1 MTYLNN
7 ILKTLGVKNNPTISI
22 RYSYLTLLFF
32 MTLFVGTAQE
42 VDLQLIESNAY
53 VFEGNSI
60 VGEDFIEAEKKYR
73 LAVSTKQN
81 NVAGSFNLGN
91 AYYNSKLYD
100 EALLR
105 HLGAV
110 ENSITKAEKHK
121 AYHNIGNILM
131 QKKQCKEAVSAFKNA
146 LRNNPSDDETRYN
159 LALAQECAKEQ
170 GDGDGDG
177 DGDDEDK
184 DKDKDENKDEKDDSD
199 EKQDKEDKNKDKGD
213 EEDKNEED
221 KNEGDDKEDED
232 GKPKDEK
239 GDQKNKDPKND
250 KGQPQQQPGK
260 LSPQQV
266 KNLLEA
272 MNNEEKKV
280 QEKMNAS
287 KTKGVKVKT
296 EKDW

>member
-60 VGEDFIEAEKKYR
+60 VGEDFIGAEKKYR

-177 DGDDEDK
+177 DDE

>member
-1 MTYLNN
+1 MKRLNN
-7 ILKTLGVKNNPTISI
+7 IRKIRSAISYKAVMLS
-22 RYSYLTLLFF
+22 RFSAWTVLFFLTLFSSY
-32 MTLFVGTAQE
+32 AQE
-42 VDLQLIESNAY
+42 ADAQLSESNDY
-53 VFEGNSI
+53 VFEGNAI
-60 VGEDFIEAEKKYR
+60 VDSDFIEAEKKYR
-73 LAVSTKQN
+73 LAVSTKTN
-81 NVAGSFNLGN
+81 NATGSFNLGN

-100 EALLR
+100 EALFR
-105 HLGAV
+105 HLEAV
-110 ENSITKAEKHK
+110 NNSSSKPDKHK

-131 QKKQCKEAVSAFKNA
+131 QQKQCKEAVSAFKNA
-146 LRNNPSDDETRYN
+146 LRNDPTDDESRYN

-170 GDGDGDG
+170 GDGGGDG
-177 DGDDEDK
+177 EDEDE
-184 DKDKDENKDEKDDSD
+184 DKDKDENKDDKDNSDEEKDKD
-199 EKQDKEDKNKDKGD
+199 EKNKEKGD
-213 EEDKNEED
+213 EDEN

-232 GKPKDEK
+232 GKPKDDK
-239 GDQKNKDPKND
+239 GDQKNKDPKDD

>member
-1 MTYLNN
+1 MKGLNN
-7 ILKTLGVKNNPTISI
+7 IHKKMRIKNYTAVVA
-22 RYSYLTLLFF
+22 RRFYGGLLLFLVTMF
-32 MTLFVGTAQE
+32 MGYAQE
-42 VDLQLIESNAY
+42 VDPQLLESNDY

-60 VGEDFIEAEKKYR
+60 VDTDFIEAEKKYR
-73 LAVSTKQN
+73 LAVSTKKN
-81 NVAGSFNLGN
+81 NATGSFNLGN

-100 EALLR
+100 EALFR
-105 HLGAV
+105 HLEAV
-110 ENSITKAEKHK
+110 NNSSSKPEKHK
-121 AYHNIGNILM
+121 AYHNIGNSLM

-146 LRNNPSDDETRYN
+146 LRNDPSDDESRYN

-170 GDGDGDG
+170 GGGDGE
-177 DGDDEDK
+177 DEDK
-184 DKDKDENKDEKDDSD
+184 DKEKDENKDEKDDSD
-199 EKQDKEDKNKDKGD
+199 EKKDKDEKNKEKGD
-213 EEDKNEED
+213 EDED

-232 GKPKDEK
+232 GKPKDEN
-239 GDQKNKDPKND
+239 GDQKNKDPKDD

-287 KTKGVKVKT
+287 KTKGAKVKT

>member
-1 MTYLNN
+1 MSLNN
-7 ILKTLGVKNNPTISI
+7 ILKSWRFETRQSI
-22 RYSYLTLLFF
+22 PVRSVHAYILLFF
-32 MTLFVGTAQE
+32 VSMVVGYAQE
-42 VDLQLIESNAY
+42 IDPQLSESNDY
-53 VFEGNSI
+53 VFEGNSL
-60 VGEDFIEAEKKYR
+60 VGDDFVEAEKKYR

-81 NVAGSFNLGN
+81 NTAGSFNLGN
-91 AYYNSKLYD
+91 AYYNSELYD

-105 HLGAV
+105 HLEAA
-110 ENSITKAEKHK
+110 ENSSSKPEKHK
-121 AYHNIGNILM
+121 AYHNIGNVLM
-131 QKKQCKEAVSAFKNA
+131 QQKRCKEAVSAFKNA
-146 LRNNPSDDETRYN
+146 LRNNPSDDESRYN

-177 DGDDEDK
+177 DDEDK
-184 DKDKDENKDEKDDSD
+184 DKDKDENKEDKDDSD
-199 EKQDKEDKNKDKGD
+199 EKKDKDEKNKDKGD
-213 EEDKNEED
+213 EDEDK
-221 KNEGDDKEDED
+221 KEGDDKEDED
-232 GKPKDEK
+232 GKPKDDN
-239 GDQKNKDPKND
+239 GDQKNKDPKED

>member
-1 MTYLNN
+1 MKRLNN
-7 ILKTLGVKNNPTISI
+7 IRKIRSAISYKAVMLS
-22 RYSYLTLLFF
+22 RFSAWTVLFFLTLFSSY
-32 MTLFVGTAQE
+32 AQE
-42 VDLQLIESNAY
+42 VDAQLSESNDY
-53 VFEGNSI
+53 VFEGNAI
-60 VGEDFIEAEKKYR
+60 VDSDFIEAEKKYR
-73 LAVSTKQN
+73 LAVSTKTN
-81 NVAGSFNLGN
+81 NATGSFNLGN

-100 EALLR
+100 EALFR
-105 HLGAV
+105 HLEAV
-110 ENSITKAEKHK
+110 NNSSSKPDKHK

-131 QKKQCKEAVSAFKNA
+131 QQKQCKEAVSAFKNA
-146 LRNNPSDDETRYN
+146 LRNDPTDDESRYN

-170 GDGDGDG
+170 GDGGGDG
-177 DGDDEDK
+177 EDEDE
-184 DKDKDENKDEKDDSD
+184 DKDKDENKDDKDNSDEEKDKD
-199 EKQDKEDKNKDKGD
+199 EKNKEKGD
-213 EEDKNEED
+213 EDEN

-232 GKPKDEK
+232 GKPKDDK
-239 GDQKNKDPKND
+239 GDQKNKNPKDD

-287 KTKGVKVKT
+287 KTKGVKIKT

>member
-1 MTYLNN
+1 MSLNN
-7 ILKTLGVKNNPTISI
+7 ILKIWRFETLQSI
-22 RYSYLTLLFF
+22 PFRSVHAYILLFF
-32 MTLFVGTAQE
+32 VSMVVGYAQE
-42 VDLQLIESNAY
+42 MDPLLSESNDY
-53 VFEGNSI
+53 VFEGNSL
-60 VGEDFIEAEKKYR
+60 VGDDFVEAEKKYR

-81 NVAGSFNLGN
+81 NTVGSFNLGN
-91 AYYNSKLYD
+91 AYYNSELYD

-105 HLGAV
+105 HLEAA
-110 ENSITKAEKHK
+110 ESSSSKPEKHK

-131 QKKQCKEAVSAFKNA
+131 QQKRCKEAVSAFKNA
-146 LRNNPSDDETRYN
+146 LRNNPSDDESRYN

-177 DGDDEDK
+177 DDEDK
-184 DKDKDENKDEKDDSD
+184 DKDKDENKEDKDDSD
-199 EKQDKEDKNKDKGD
+199 EKKDKDEKNKDKGD
-213 EEDKNEED
+213 EDEDKN
-221 KNEGDDKEDED
+221 KGDDKEDEN
-232 GKPKDEK
+232 GKPKDDK
-239 GDQKNKDPKND
+239 GDQKNKDPKED

-296 EKDW
+296 DKDW